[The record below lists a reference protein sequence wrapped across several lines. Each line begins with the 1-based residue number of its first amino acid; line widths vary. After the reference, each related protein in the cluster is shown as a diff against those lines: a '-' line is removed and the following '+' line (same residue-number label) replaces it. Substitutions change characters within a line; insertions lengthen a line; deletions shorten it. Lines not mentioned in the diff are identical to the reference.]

1 MSDGL
6 SVGVSFAS
14 TIPVA
19 RLIESYRL
27 AEQCGFNELW
37 IHEDYFYHG
46 GFAAAA
52 MALTATTRVTVGIGI
67 VSALVRHPAVT
78 AMEIATLAGAHPGR
92 LRVGIGHGAPEW
104 MRQLGLQQK
113 SPLGTLREVLTSVRR
128 LLRGET
134 LSQSGVFHFD
144 AVRLAYPC
152 PDVPLYAGVIGPKS
166 LALSGEIADGTVVSV
181 MAGPKY
187 IERARKITADA
198 AARSARARVHVLP
211 TLSYCFIDRDG
222 AVARRAARAAI
233 AQMLGLAGP
242 DLLTQVY
249 GIDDALRDMI
259 ARGGAQ
265 VVEAEMPDEW
275 IDWFAAA
282 GEPDQCLERLRLL
295 SDAGSTSVV
304 LALTDPATVRS
315 SLDLLAAEVLP
326 RFASSRGRAAQK
338 L

>member
-1 MSDGL
+1 MPDGL
-6 SVGVSFAS
+6 SVGVSIAS

-27 AEQCGFNELW
+27 AEQSGFDELW

-52 MALTATTRVTVGIGI
+52 MALTATTRIAVGIGV

-104 MRQLGLQQK
+104 MRQLGLKPK
-113 SPLGTLREVLTSVRR
+113 SPLGALREVLTSVQR

-134 LSQSGVFHFD
+134 LSQSGLFHFD
-144 AVRLAYPC
+144 AVRLAYPS
-152 PDVPLYAGVIGPKS
+152 PDVPLYTGVIGPKS
-166 LALSGEIADGTVVSV
+166 LALSGEIADGTVVTV

-187 IERARKITADA
+187 VERARQITAEA
-198 AARSARARVHVLP
+198 AARAARASAHLLP
-211 TLSYCFIDRDG
+211 TLTYCFIDRDG
-222 AVARRAARAAI
+222 AAARRAARAAI
-233 AQMLGLAGP
+233 AQMLALAGP

-259 ARGGAQ
+259 ARGGAN

-282 GEPDQCLERLRLL
+282 GEPDRCLERLRSLQG
-295 SDAGSTSVV
+295 AGSTSVI
-304 LALTDPATVRS
+304 LALTEPATVRS
-315 SLDLLAAEVLP
+315 SLSLLAAEVLP
-326 RFASSRGRAAQK
+326 KLVSSRR
-338 L
+338 

>member
-1 MSDGL
+1 MPDGL

-14 TIPVA
+14 SIPVA

-27 AEQCGFNELW
+27 AEQCGFDELW

-52 MALTATTRVTVGIGI
+52 MALTATARLTVGIGI

-134 LSQSGVFHFD
+134 LSQSGLFHFD
-144 AVRLAYPC
+144 AVRLAYPT
-152 PDVPLYAGVIGPKS
+152 PDVPLYTGVIGPKS
-166 LALSGEIADGTVVSV
+166 LALSGEIADGTVVTV

-187 IERARKITADA
+187 IERAREITADA
-198 AARSARARVHVLP
+198 AARAARARPHALP

-222 AVARRAARAAI
+222 AAARRAARAAI
-233 AQMLGLAGP
+233 AQMLALAGP
-242 DLLTQVY
+242 DLLTHVY
-249 GIDDALRDMI
+249 GIDDLLRDMI
-259 ARGGAQ
+259 ARGGAS

-282 GEPDQCLERLRLL
+282 GEPDQCLERLRSLR
-295 SDAGSTSVV
+295 DAGSTSVV

-315 SLDLLAAEVLP
+315 SLDLLAAEVLSK
-326 RFASSRGRAAQK
+326 FARSRI
-338 L
+338 

>member
-1 MSDGL
+1 MPDGL
-6 SVGVSFAS
+6 SVGVSIAS

-27 AEQCGFNELW
+27 AEQSGFDELW

-52 MALTATTRVTVGIGI
+52 MALTATARIAVGIGV

-104 MRQLGLQQK
+104 MRQLGLKPK
-113 SPLGTLREVLTSVRR
+113 SPLGALREVLTSVQR

-134 LSQSGVFHFD
+134 LSQSGLFHFD
-144 AVRLAYPC
+144 AVRLAYPS
-152 PDVPLYAGVIGPKS
+152 PDVPLYTGVIGPKS
-166 LALSGEIADGTVVSV
+166 LALSGEIADGTVVTV

-187 IERARKITADA
+187 VERARQITADA
-198 AARSARARVHVLP
+198 AARAARASAHLLP
-211 TLSYCFIDRDG
+211 TLTYCFIDRDG
-222 AVARRAARAAI
+222 AAARRAARAAI
-233 AQMLGLAGP
+233 AQMLALAGP

-259 ARGGAQ
+259 ARGGAN

-282 GEPDQCLERLRLL
+282 GEPDRCLERLRSLQG
-295 SDAGSTSVV
+295 AGSTSVI
-304 LALTDPATVRS
+304 LALTEPATVRS
-315 SLDLLAAEVLP
+315 SLSLLAAEVLP
-326 RFASSRGRAAQK
+326 KFVSSRR
-338 L
+338 

>member
-1 MSDGL
+1 MPDGL
-6 SVGVSFAS
+6 SVGVSFGS

-27 AEQCGFNELW
+27 AEQCGFEELW
-37 IHEDYFYHG
+37 VHEDYFYHG

-52 MALTATTRVTVGIGI
+52 MALTATARITVGIGI

-113 SPLGTLREVLTSVRR
+113 SPLGTLREVLTSVQR

-134 LSQSGVFHFD
+134 LSQSGLFHFD
-144 AVRLAYPC
+144 AVRLTYPS
-152 PDVPLYAGVIGPKS
+152 PDVPLYTGVIGPKS
-166 LALSGEIADGTVVSV
+166 LELSGELADGTVVTV

-187 IERARKITADA
+187 IERARQITADA
-198 AARSARARVHVLP
+198 AARSARSRPHVLP

-222 AVARRAARAAI
+222 AAARRAARAAL
-233 AQMLGLAGP
+233 AQMLALAGP
-242 DLLTQVY
+242 DLLTHVY
-249 GIDDALRDMI
+249 GIDDSLRDMI
-259 ARGGAQ
+259 ARGGAN

-282 GEPDQCLERLRLL
+282 GEPDQCLERLRSLR
-295 SDAGSTSVV
+295 DAGSTSVV

-315 SLDLLAAEVLP
+315 SLGLLATEVLP
-326 RFASSRGRAAQK
+326 KFASSRR
-338 L
+338 

>member
-1 MSDGL
+1 MPDGL
-6 SVGVSFAS
+6 SVGVSIAS

-27 AEQCGFNELW
+27 AEQSGFDELW

-52 MALTATTRVTVGIGI
+52 MALTATTRIAVGIGV

-104 MRQLGLQQK
+104 MRQLGLKPK
-113 SPLGTLREVLTSVRR
+113 SPLGALREVLTSVQR

-134 LSQSGVFHFD
+134 LSQSGLFHFD
-144 AVRLAYPC
+144 AVRLAYPS
-152 PDVPLYAGVIGPKS
+152 PDVPLYTGVIGPKS
-166 LALSGEIADGTVVSV
+166 LALSGEIADGTVVTV

-187 IERARKITADA
+187 VERARQITAEA
-198 AARSARARVHVLP
+198 AARAARASAHLLP
-211 TLSYCFIDRDG
+211 TLTYCFIDRDG
-222 AVARRAARAAI
+222 AAARRAARAAI
-233 AQMLGLAGP
+233 AQMLALAGP

-259 ARGGAQ
+259 ARGGAN

-282 GEPDQCLERLRLL
+282 GEPDRCLERLRSLQG
-295 SDAGSTSVV
+295 AGSTSVI
-304 LALTDPATVRS
+304 LALTEPATVRS
-315 SLDLLAAEVLP
+315 SLSLLAAEVLP
-326 RFASSRGRAAQK
+326 KFVSSRR
-338 L
+338 

>member
-1 MSDGL
+1 MPDGL
-6 SVGVSFAS
+6 SVGVSIAS

-27 AEQCGFNELW
+27 AEQSGFDELW

-52 MALTATTRVTVGIGI
+52 MALTATTRITVGIGV

-104 MRQLGLQQK
+104 MRQLGLKPK
-113 SPLGTLREVLTSVRR
+113 SPLGALREVLTSVQR

-134 LSQSGVFHFD
+134 LSQSGLFHFD
-144 AVRLAYPC
+144 AVRLAYPS
-152 PDVPLYAGVIGPKS
+152 PDVPLYTGVIGPKS
-166 LALSGEIADGTVVSV
+166 LALSGEIADGTVVTV

-187 IERARKITADA
+187 VERARQITAEA
-198 AARSARARVHVLP
+198 AARAARASAHLLP
-211 TLSYCFIDRDG
+211 TLTYCFIDRDG
-222 AVARRAARAAI
+222 AAARRAARAAI
-233 AQMLGLAGP
+233 AQMLALAGP

-259 ARGGAQ
+259 ARGGAN

-282 GEPDQCLERLRLL
+282 GEPDRCLERLRSLQG
-295 SDAGSTSVV
+295 AGSTSVI
-304 LALTDPATVRS
+304 LALTEPATVRS
-315 SLDLLAAEVLP
+315 SLSLLAAEVLP
-326 RFASSRGRAAQK
+326 KLVSSRR
-338 L
+338 

>member
-1 MSDGL
+1 MPDGL
-6 SVGVSFAS
+6 SVGVSIAS

-27 AEQCGFNELW
+27 AEQSGFDELW

-52 MALTATTRVTVGIGI
+52 MALTATTRIAVGIGV

-104 MRQLGLQQK
+104 MRQLGLKPK
-113 SPLGTLREVLTSVRR
+113 SPLGALREVLTSVQR

-134 LSQSGVFHFD
+134 LSQSGLFHFD
-144 AVRLAYPC
+144 AVRLAYPS
-152 PDVPLYAGVIGPKS
+152 PDVPLYTGVIGPKS
-166 LALSGEIADGTVVSV
+166 LALSGEIADGTVVTV

-187 IERARKITADA
+187 VERARQITAEA
-198 AARSARARVHVLP
+198 AARAARASAHLLP
-211 TLSYCFIDRDG
+211 TLTYCFIDRDG
-222 AVARRAARAAI
+222 AAARRAARAAI
-233 AQMLGLAGP
+233 AQMLALAGP

-259 ARGGAQ
+259 ARGGAN

-282 GEPDQCLERLRLL
+282 GEPDRCLERLRSLQG
-295 SDAGSTSVV
+295 AGSTSVI
-304 LALTDPATVRS
+304 LALTEPATVRS
-315 SLDLLAAEVLP
+315 SLSLLAAEVLP
-326 RFASSRGRAAQK
+326 KFASSRR
-338 L
+338 

>member
-1 MSDGL
+1 MPDGL
-6 SVGVSFAS
+6 SVGVSIAS

-27 AEQCGFNELW
+27 AEQSGFDELW

-52 MALTATTRVTVGIGI
+52 MALTATTRIAVGIGV

-104 MRQLGLQQK
+104 MRQLGLKPK
-113 SPLGTLREVLTSVRR
+113 SPLGALREVLTSVQR

-134 LSQSGVFHFD
+134 LSQSGLFHFD
-144 AVRLAYPC
+144 AVRLAYPS
-152 PDVPLYAGVIGPKS
+152 PDVPLYTGVIGPKS
-166 LALSGEIADGTVVSV
+166 LALSGEIADGTVVTV

-187 IERARKITADA
+187 VERARQITAEA
-198 AARSARARVHVLP
+198 AARAARASAHLLP
-211 TLSYCFIDRDG
+211 TLTYCFIDRDG
-222 AVARRAARAAI
+222 AAARRAARAAI
-233 AQMLGLAGP
+233 AQMLALAGP

-259 ARGGAQ
+259 ARGGAN

-282 GEPDQCLERLRLL
+282 GEPDRCLERLRSLQR
-295 SDAGSTSVV
+295 AGSTSVI
-304 LALTDPATVRS
+304 LALTEPATVRS
-315 SLDLLAAEVLP
+315 SLSLLAAEVLP
-326 RFASSRGRAAQK
+326 KFVSSRR
-338 L
+338 

>member
-1 MSDGL
+1 MPDGL
-6 SVGVSFAS
+6 SVGVSIAS

-27 AEQCGFNELW
+27 AEQSGFDELW

-52 MALTATTRVTVGIGI
+52 MALTATTRIAVGIGV

-104 MRQLGLQQK
+104 MRQLGLKPK
-113 SPLGTLREVLTSVRR
+113 SPLGALREVLTSVQR

-134 LSQSGVFHFD
+134 LSQSGLFHFD
-144 AVRLAYPC
+144 AVRLAYPS
-152 PDVPLYAGVIGPKS
+152 PDVPLYTGVIGPKS
-166 LALSGEIADGTVVSV
+166 LALSGEIADGTVVTV

-187 IERARKITADA
+187 VERARQITAEG
-198 AARSARARVHVLP
+198 AARAGRASAHLLP
-211 TLSYCFIDRDG
+211 TLTYCFIDRDG
-222 AVARRAARAAI
+222 AAARRAARAAI
-233 AQMLGLAGP
+233 AQMLALAGP

-259 ARGGAQ
+259 ARGGAN

-282 GEPDQCLERLRLL
+282 GEPDRCLERLRSLQG
-295 SDAGSTSVV
+295 AGSTSVI
-304 LALTDPATVRS
+304 LALTEPATVRS
-315 SLDLLAAEVLP
+315 SLSLLAAEVLP
-326 RFASSRGRAAQK
+326 KFASSRR
-338 L
+338 

>member
-1 MSDGL
+1 MPDGL
-6 SVGVSFAS
+6 SVGVSIAS

-27 AEQCGFNELW
+27 AEQSGFDELW

-52 MALTATTRVTVGIGI
+52 MALTATTRIAVGIGV

-104 MRQLGLQQK
+104 MRQLGLKPK
-113 SPLGTLREVLTSVRR
+113 SPLGALREVLTSVQR

-134 LSQSGVFHFD
+134 LSQSGLFHFD
-144 AVRLAYPC
+144 AVRLAYPS
-152 PDVPLYAGVIGPKS
+152 PDVPLYTGVIGPKS
-166 LALSGEIADGTVVSV
+166 LALSGEIADGTVVTV

-187 IERARKITADA
+187 VERARQITAEA
-198 AARSARARVHVLP
+198 AARAARASAHLLP
-211 TLSYCFIDRDG
+211 TLTYCFIDRDG
-222 AVARRAARAAI
+222 AAARRAARAAI
-233 AQMLGLAGP
+233 AQMLALAGP

-259 ARGGAQ
+259 ARGGAN

-282 GEPDQCLERLRLL
+282 GEPDRCLERLRSLQR
-295 SDAGSTSVV
+295 AGSTSVI
-304 LALTDPATVRS
+304 LALTEPATVRS
-315 SLDLLAAEVLP
+315 SLSLLAAEVLP
-326 RFASSRGRAAQK
+326 KLVSSRR
-338 L
+338 

>member
-1 MSDGL
+1 MPDGL
-6 SVGVSFAS
+6 SVGVSIAS

-27 AEQCGFNELW
+27 AEQSGFDELW

-52 MALTATTRVTVGIGI
+52 MALTATTRITVGIGV

-104 MRQLGLQQK
+104 MRQLGLKPK
-113 SPLGTLREVLTSVRR
+113 SPLGALREVLTSVQR

-134 LSQSGVFHFD
+134 LSQSGLFHFD
-144 AVRLAYPC
+144 AVRLAYPS
-152 PDVPLYAGVIGPKS
+152 PDVPLYTGVIGPKS
-166 LALSGEIADGTVVSV
+166 LALSGEIADGTVVTV

-187 IERARKITADA
+187 VERARQITAEA
-198 AARSARARVHVLP
+198 AARAARASAHLLP
-211 TLSYCFIDRDG
+211 TLTYCFIDRDG
-222 AVARRAARAAI
+222 AAARRAARAAI
-233 AQMLGLAGP
+233 AQMLALAGP

-259 ARGGAQ
+259 ARGGAN

-282 GEPDQCLERLRLL
+282 GEPDRCLERLRSLQG
-295 SDAGSTSVV
+295 AGSTSVI
-304 LALTDPATVRS
+304 LALTEPATVRS
-315 SLDLLAAEVLP
+315 SLSLLAAEVLP
-326 RFASSRGRAAQK
+326 KFVSSRR
-338 L
+338 